1 MSTINNKSIINSIFL
16 SYDSKLQDLCYWYQQ
31 LVGESLGKQKK
42 GIMPI
47 VSIAPKDNHSLLQ
60 LYLDGPRDKFF
71 TFFSSK
77 NNIKSY
83 KFSGKNIPK
92 SIGYIKN
99 KTLKKIINSQLKA
112 TKNVFKSK
120 KIPFREFNCIKNNEQ
135 EFGDIIIFLILD
147 TILLD
152 RMMKVANNI
161 ENISLITESLIK
173 EAIKIHNED
182 IQSNHNIGKLGAKL
196 LSQNTKILT
205 HCNAGALATGGYGTA
220 LGVIKYANYQGKISK
235 VYSTETRPL
244 LQGSRLTIWELINSN
259 IDACS
264 IPDSAAG
271 HLMKLNEINTIIVGA
286 DRITSNGDVANK
298 IGTYTLA
305 ILAKIHNINFYVAA
319 PTSTIDMKLTNG
331 SQIPIEERG
340 RTELARINNIKII
353 QDDIKIYNPA
363 FDVTPNK
370 FIKSII
376 TEKGIISPPYGL
388 NIKKLM
394 KGNNE

>member
-1 MSTINNKSIINSIFL
+1 MISDDFRPIKWLNQKVELIDQTLLPLQEKWIKITNYSQMIN
-16 SYDSKLQDLCYWYQQ
+16 
-31 LVGESLGKQKK
+31 
-42 GIMPI
+42 
-47 VSIAPKDNHSLLQ
+47 A
-60 LYLDGPRDKFF
+60 
-71 TFFSSK
+71 
-77 NNIKSY
+77 IKSMQIR
-83 KFSGKNIPK
+83 GAPA
-92 SIGYIKN
+92 IGIAGAYGLALGAIEIYKN
-99 KTLKKIINSQLKA
+99 KESKSLENLLKHLNLIALK
-112 TKNVFKSK
+112 
-120 KIPFREFNCIKNNEQ
+120 
-135 EFGDIIIFLILD
+135 LIDSRPTGSNLKWA
-147 TILLD
+147 ID

-161 ENISLITESLIK
+161 ENISLITECLIK

-319 PTSTIDMKLTNG
+319 PTSTIDMKLTYG

-353 QDDIKIYNPA
+353 QDAIKIYNPA